1 MLHRAFC
8 ITLLAGSF
16 TLASAQQ
23 PGGIPQNI
31 GIPGHDMHSLESGF
45 TSELSGTVRTFDGKA
60 VQNARIEVTN
70 TMNGEVVGT
79 AYTSQNG
86 SFDITNIPN
95 GTYQVTAVSGLDE
108 AHDRVDLR
116 AGGGQLNLQLPRP
129 DADADAG
136 NQQSV
141 SVAAMKVPSKA
152 REAFHKAQSAVEHQK
167 LDDAQKYVVEA
178 LTIYPQ
184 YSEALS
190 LRGVLKLDA
199 NNAEGAI
206 EDLDH
211 AIKADA
217 GNTMA
222 YIALGAAF
230 NTAGRYDEAI
240 RTIERG
246 VSLAPNSWQ
255 AYFEMGKA
263 YVGKG
268 DFQNALQQLNKSQA
282 LNKKEYPPLH
292 LVRAHAL
299 LGMKNYPEA
308 MAELQWYLDKD
319 PGGSN
324 AAEVRETLDRVRA
337 FAATSPS
344 K

>member
-8 ITLLAGSF
+8 IILLAGSF
-16 TLASAQQ
+16 TFAFAQLPGNTPQ
-23 PGGIPQNI
+23 PFGT
-31 GIPGHDMHSLESGF
+31 PGRDTHGMDRPF
-45 TSELSGTVRTFDGKA
+45 ASELSGSVRTFDGKP

-70 TMNGEVVGT
+70 TMTGEVVAT

-95 GTYQVTAVSGLDE
+95 GNYQVTAVSGLDE

-116 AGGGQLNLQLPRP
+116 TGGAQLSLQLPRP
-129 DADADAG
+129 DADTGAG

-141 SVAAMKVPSKA
+141 SVAAMRVPSKA
-152 REAFHKAQSAVEHQK
+152 RQAFRKAQSAVERQK
-167 LDDAQKYVVEA
+167 VDEAQKYVAEA
-178 LTIYPQ
+178 LAIYPA
-184 YSEALS
+184 YSEALA

-199 NNAEGAI
+199 NNAQAAVD
-206 EDLDH
+206 DLDH

-217 GNTMA
+217 GNSMA
-222 YIALGAAF
+222 YLALGAAF
-230 NTAGRYDEAI
+230 NSLSRYDDAI

-246 VSLAPNSWQ
+246 ITLSPDSWQ
-255 AYFEMGKA
+255 AYFEMAKA

-268 DFQNALQQLNKSQA
+268 DFETALKQLDKSQE
-282 LNKKEYPPLH
+282 LNKKDYPMLH

-299 LGMKNYPEA
+299 LGLKDYPEA

-324 AAEVRETLDRVRA
+324 AAEVRETLDKVRA
-337 FAATSPS
+337 FAAPSP

>member
-16 TLASAQQ
+16 TFAFAQY
-23 PGGIPQNI
+23 PTTPSLGVPSHD
-31 GIPGHDMHSLESGF
+31 GHDMEGMVA
-45 TSELSGTVRTFDGKA
+45 TELSGNVRTFDGKP

-70 TMNGEVVGT
+70 LMTGEVVGT

-86 SFDITNIPN
+86 SFDITNMAN
-95 GTYQVTAVSGLDE
+95 GTYEVTAVSGLDE
-108 AHDRVDLR
+108 AHERVDLR
-116 AGGGQLNLQLPRP
+116 SGGAQLNMQFPRP
-129 DADADAG
+129 DADANAG

-152 REAFHKAQSAVEHQK
+152 RDAFRKAQSAVEHEK
-167 LDDAQKYVVEA
+167 LDDAQKYIAEA
-178 LTIYPQ
+178 LKIYPE
-184 YSEALS
+184 YSEALAM
-190 LRGVLKLDA
+190 RGILKLDA
-199 NNAEGAI
+199 NNTAGAV

-222 YIALGAAF
+222 YLALGAAF
-230 NTAGRYDEAI
+230 NTMSRYDDAI

-255 AYFEMGKA
+255 AYFEMAKA

-268 DFQNALQQLNKSQA
+268 DFDHAIQQLNKSQA
-282 LNKKEYPPLH
+282 LNKKDYPPLH

-299 LGMKNYPEA
+299 LGLKDYPEA

-324 AAEVRETLDRVRA
+324 AAEVRETLDKVRA
-337 FAATSPS
+337 FAATAPQ